1 MRDRGI
7 GSNIV
12 GVVGLELGVIKFA
25 FLGLGNINRLRALI
39 VVNFLKKKNNIKI
52 LSKIK
57 KPRYLQKL
65 ILCKNSPVLEALN
78 R

>member
-39 VVNFLKKKNNIKI
+39 VVNFLKKKNK
-52 LSKIK
+52 
-57 KPRYLQKL
+57 Y
-65 ILCKNSPVLEALN
+65 
-78 R
+78 